1 MTGIRELLAIV
12 LGATL
17 GVVLLAAP
25 RAALKLSV
33 FVGPNRRHRGD
44 YGTDATVSDQW
55 VWIVRGL
62 GVACLTISAYIAY
75 LTYI

>member
-33 FVGPNRRHRGD
+33 FVGPNRRRRGD
-44 YGTDATVSDQW
+44 YGTEEAIPAQW
-55 VWIVRGL
+55 TLVARGL
-62 GVACLTISAYIAY
+62 GFVCLAIAAFIAY
-75 LTYI
+75 QTYA